1 MNEGITTS
9 LHSYPK
15 VYALGHAALADL
27 LDDWVVIEEKI
38 DGSQFSFGV
47 FDGQIRMKSRSKDQ
61 TDAMDSLFE
70 RAAITV
76 ESIKNKLKPGWTY
89 RTEYLQ
95 KPKHNTIA
103 YDRIPQNHLII
114 FDINSGHEEYLPYK
128 LKKLEAER
136 IGLECVPLLDC
147 GHGKNFTVD
156 DFRNFLNR
164 DSILGGSKIEG
175 IVVKN
180 YHQYGPDGKVLMGKY
195 VSEAFKEKHKKESNK
210 SNPGDKN
217 ILQLIG
223 EEYRHEGRWWKAIQ
237 HIKERGE
244 LTNSPKDIGGLI
256 KEVQNDLAEE
266 CAVEIKN
273 KLYNWGFDR
282 IRRIAVSGLPEWYKQ
297 LLMER
302 QFEKEIDE

>member
-1 MNEGITTS
+1 MSEGITTS
-9 LHSYPK
+9 WHSYPK
-15 VYALGHAALADL
+15 VYALGHAALANL
-27 LDDWVVIEEKI
+27 LEHWVVIEEKI

-61 TDAMDSLFE
+61 TDEVDSLFE

-89 RTEYLQ
+89 RAEYLQ
-95 KPKHNTIA
+95 KPKHNTIP
-103 YDRIPQNHLII
+103 YNRIPKNHLII
-114 FDINSGHEEYLPYK
+114 FDINSGHEKYLSYK

-147 GHGKNFTVD
+147 GYGENFTVD
-156 DFRNFLNR
+156 DVRSFLNR

-180 YHQYGPDGKVLMGKY
+180 YHQYGADGKVLMGKY
-195 VSEAFKEKHKKESNK
+195 VSEAFKEKHKKEWNK

-217 ILQLIG
+217 IRQLIG
-223 EEYRHEGRWWKAIQ
+223 EEYRHEGRWRKAIQ

-256 KEVQNDLAEE
+256 KEVQNDVAEE
-266 CAVEIKN
+266 CAEEIKN
-273 KLYNWGFDR
+273 KLYNWAFEH
-282 IRRIAVSGLPEWYKQ
+282 IRRTVVSGLPEWYKQ
-297 LLMER
+297 LLMEQQSENER
-302 QFEKEIDE
+302 I